1 LIFNNFNF
9 ILDFFKTEGVISGIG
24 LTEINDRVFIIDG
37 SNKIFIDDFDNK
49 MNDIFINRR
58 IFLFFNKLLENR

>member
-1 LIFNNFNF
+1 
-9 ILDFFKTEGVISGIG
+9 VISGIG